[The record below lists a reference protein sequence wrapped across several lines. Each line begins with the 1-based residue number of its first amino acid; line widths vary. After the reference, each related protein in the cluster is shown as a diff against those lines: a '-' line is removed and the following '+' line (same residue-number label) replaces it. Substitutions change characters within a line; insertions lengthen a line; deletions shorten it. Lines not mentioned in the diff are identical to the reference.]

1 MSGKKYGSVGP
12 SPDWLEAGLVP
23 SQSERGFVTL
33 ATQIWVWVNTYRY
46 IFSGMNIH
54 KSQLFWGSPG
64 VPRFWPIPI
73 YRVYLDTQRIDDLPH
88 PPGVWGNG
96 LKGKLVFEPLCVRHK
111 SRNLGFSWNSFPSNK
126 FYFVVLQDKQ
136 PRSGWRE
143 TGIDST
149 VQPIQRPNRMDFYL
163 WWYPRHSLDMGPLA
177 DCAAGGDT
185 TPGNPRIEWRFIA
198 GKTFHCHV

>member
-33 ATQIWVWVNTYRY
+33 ATQ
-46 IFSGMNIH
+46 
-54 KSQLFWGSPG
+54 
-64 VPRFWPIPI
+64 I

-111 SRNLGFSWNSFPSNK
+111 SRNLGFSWKSFPSTNSTLW
-126 FYFVVLQDKQ
+126 FCRINNLEVVEGKL
-136 PRSGWRE
+136 E
-143 TGIDST
+143 L
-149 VQPIQRPNRMDFYL
+149 IQRSNLSNRSNVPTRWTSIFD
-163 WWYPRHSLDMGPLA
+163 
-177 DCAAGGDT
+177 DT
-185 TPGNPRIEWRFIA
+185 
-198 GKTFHCHV
+198 